1 MRNILTI
8 SRKKCSTPQ
17 TMISQI
23 IALMSLPC
31 RQQFAGLILP
41 VEGKDNQGRRNEI
54 NHVLITLFYS
64 NDLFPR
70 LPQGMT
76 GVG

>member
-8 SRKKCSTPQ
+8 SRKKYSTPQ

-31 RQQFAGLILP
+31 RQQLP

-54 NHVLITLFYS
+54 NRVLITLFYS

-70 LPQGMT
+70 LPQGMA